1 MTFLKRW
8 KFTLLLLCLLLLMAV
23 HPVLSASR
31 DVLTA
36 LHHFFLGVVFFGA
49 LFVLFQR
56 KRSRITAL
64 VLGTPALVGLITHY
78 FVPGMSPT
86 AASLVFHLLPVFFLA
101 YTVAAI
107 LTTVLGES
115 AVSTDSV
122 NGALCGY
129 LLIGLAFGHLY
140 CLVEAFVPGSFV
152 VHEQLGPLSADDG
165 RRHSLLTYFSL
176 ITLATV
182 GYGDILPRSPPA
194 RSLAWVEAVIGQF
207 YFAVIIAQLIG
218 IKVSTALAGPRPDG
232 TASEAD
238 KRP

>member
-1 MTFLKRW
+1 MSDITMTFLRRW

-23 HPVLSASR
+23 HPVLSASQ
-31 DVLTA
+31 DVLAA
-36 LHHFFLGVVFFGA
+36 LHHFFLGIVFFGA

-64 VLGTPALVGLITHY
+64 VLGTPALVGLVTHY
-78 FVPGMSPT
+78 FVPGMPPT
-86 AASLVFHLLPVFFLA
+86 VAGLVFHFLPVFFLA
-101 YTVAAI
+101 YVIATI
-107 LTTVLGES
+107 LTTVLVES
-115 AVSTDSV
+115 AVTADSV

-140 CLVEAFVPGSFV
+140 CLVETFVPGSFV
-152 VHEQLGPLSADDG
+152 IHEQLGPLPTDEG
-165 RRHSLLTYFSL
+165 HRHSLLTYFSL

-194 RSLAWVEAVIGQF
+194 RSLAWVEAVMGQF

-218 IKVSTALAGPRPDG
+218 MKVSTALANPQSG
-232 TASEAD
+232 TD
-238 KRP
+238 KHC